1 MRVIE
6 TIAEFR
12 QAHAQATRP
21 LGLVPTMGFLHAG
34 HMALVDRARD
44 ECATVAASIFVNP
57 AQFGPGEDFAAYP
70 RSMEADLAK
79 LEVGGVDIVFAPPV
93 EEVYTPG
100 FATSVDVGDIGC
112 RLEGTQRPGHFSGVA
127 TVVAKLLAIVR
138 PDVAYFGQKDAQQYL
153 VIKRMNADLNLGAEI
168 VAVPTVREPD
178 GLALSSRNV
187 YLEPAER
194 QAAPLLHMSL
204 LFAKRLYEDGA
215 TDAEDVK
222 RRMRTLLAEDPVVH
236 TEYVSIAHA
245 ETLAELERIEA
256 PALISLAARIGRA
269 RLIDNIVL

>member
-12 QAHAQATRP
+12 RAYAQAARP

-34 HMALVDRARD
+34 HMALVLRARD

-57 AQFGPGEDFAAYP
+57 TQFGPDDDFAAYP

-79 LEVGGVDIVFAPPV
+79 LEAGGVDLVFAPPV
-93 EEVYTPG
+93 EEIYPVG
-100 FATSVDVGDIGC
+100 FATSVDAGDIGC
-112 RLEGTQRPGHFSGVA
+112 RLEGDHRPGHFIGVA
-127 TVVAKLLAIVR
+127 TVVAKLLVIVR
-138 PDVAYFGQKDAQQYL
+138 PDLAYFGQKDAQQCL

-168 VAVPTVREPD
+168 VVVPTVREPD

-187 YLEPAER
+187 YLKPAER

-222 RRMRTLLAEDPVVH
+222 QRMRTILAEDPAVH

-245 ETLAELERIEA
+245 ETLAELERIES
-256 PALISLAARIGRA
+256 PALVSLAARIGRA
-269 RLIDNIVL
+269 RLIDNIIL

>member
-1 MRVIE
+1 MKIIE

-12 QAHAQATRP
+12 QAYEQATKP

-34 HMALVDRARD
+34 HLALVQRARD
-44 ECATVAASIFVNP
+44 DSATVAAGIFVNP
-57 AQFGPGEDFAAYP
+57 TQFGPGEDFAAYP

-79 LEVGGVDIVFAPPV
+79 LDAGGVDLVFAPPV
-93 EEVYTPG
+93 EEIYPHG
-100 FATSVDVGDIGC
+100 FATSVDVGEIGT
-112 RLEGTQRPGHFSGVA
+112 RLEGARRPGHFNGVA
-127 TVVAKLLAIVR
+127 TVVAKLLAIIR
-138 PDVAYFGQKDAQQYL
+138 PDFAYFGQKDAQQCL
-153 VIKRMNADLNLGAEI
+153 VIKRVNADLNLGARI

-194 QAAPLLHMSL
+194 DAAPSLYRSL
-204 LFAKRLYEDGA
+204 LLAKRLHEHGA

-222 RRMRTLLAEDPVVH
+222 QRMLAVMAAHPLLRAD
-236 TEYVSIAHA
+236 YVSIAHT
-245 ETLAELERIEA
+245 ETLAELERVES
-256 PALISLAARIGRA
+256 PALVSLAARIGRA